1 VAKQRKKA
9 LWSVEQRLE
18 FIDFRL
24 YWEGRVNRSD
34 LIDFFGVSVPQ
45 ASADLTKYQEEAT
58 GNAVY
63 DKTLK
68 TYVAGPKFRP
78 RFFEP
83 SADQYL
89 AQLRLIQSGLL
100 SPEEA
105 WAVPMP
111 SYSIVPLIRRMLN
124 PVTLRRVLN
133 AIRTGEAVHVTY
145 QSMSAPEPKQRWL
158 APHALGFDGAR
169 WHARAWC
176 FKREAF
182 RDFVLS
188 RIVAIDDARPSDIAP
203 EKDTGWQR
211 EVTLKIGPHPALK
224 DGKRRAVE
232 LDFGMSGGAFEVT
245 TRVCLAYYCMR
256 QLGLDRKADEVK
268 PERQQIVLVNRDE
281 VEAAMAEAGVCGP
294 EGMKDE

>member
-1 VAKQRKKA
+1 MAKQRKKS

-45 ASADLTKYQEEAT
+45 ASADLTRYQVEAT

-78 RFFEP
+78 RYFEP

-100 SPEEA
+100 AADEA
-105 WAVPMP
+105 WAVPVP
-111 SYSIVPLIRRMLN
+111 SYSIVPLIRRV
-124 PVTLRRVLN
+124 PSPTTLRRVLT
-133 AIRTGEAVHVTY
+133 AIRTGQAVHVTY
-145 QSMSAPEPKQRWL
+145 QSMSAPEPGARWL

-188 RIVAIDDARPSDIAP
+188 RIVAIDDTRPSRIDP
-203 EKDTGWQR
+203 GKDVGWQR

-232 LDFGMSGGAFEVT
+232 LDFGMAGGGFEVT

-256 QLGLDRKADEVK
+256 QLGLDRKPDEVK
-268 PERQQIVLVNRDE
+268 PERQQIALTNRDE
-281 VEAAMAEAGVCGP
+281 VEAAMVEAGVCGP
-294 EGMKDE
+294 EGMNEE